1 MEPVFGE
8 QLVGKEVNCMWTQL
22 GMYLETW
29 MSQLRAEEGQ
39 TFVEYALLVVV
50 IALVAV
56 LGATFLGNSVSS
68 LFSSIAGHL

>member
-1 MEPVFGE
+1 MLTDLYGY
-8 QLVGKEVNCMWTQL
+8 VGVLMAR
-22 GMYLETW
+22 
-29 MSQLRAEEGQ
+29 LRAEEGQ

-56 LGATFLGNSVSS
+56 LGATLLGNSISS

>member
-1 MEPVFGE
+1 MLTFVQGFVDQMVTRTRG
-8 QLVGKEVNCMWTQL
+8 
-22 GMYLETW
+22 
-29 MSQLRAEEGQ
+29 EEGQ

-68 LFSSIAGHL
+68 LFSSIAGNL

>member
-1 MEPVFGE
+1 
-8 QLVGKEVNCMWTQL
+8 MWTQL
-22 GMYLETW
+22 GMYLETL

>member
-1 MEPVFGE
+1 MLA
-8 QLVGKEVNCMWTQL
+8 LVQGYIDEMITRIR
-22 GMYLETW
+22 G
-29 MSQLRAEEGQ
+29 EEGQ

-68 LFSSIAGHL
+68 LFSSIAGNL